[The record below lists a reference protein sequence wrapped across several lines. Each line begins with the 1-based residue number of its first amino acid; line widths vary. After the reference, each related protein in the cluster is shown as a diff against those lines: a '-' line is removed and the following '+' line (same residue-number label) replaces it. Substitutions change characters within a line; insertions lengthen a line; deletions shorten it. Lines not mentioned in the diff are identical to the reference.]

1 MGTGAGDFAMIT
13 RLGLVAMFSVA
24 SFDAHAI
31 VRYMVQG
38 MTCSEVKEALDRDGI
53 AVLYRQNESGISL
66 YDRFVGE
73 RAFCQAG
80 YTTASERIAV
90 ADTDECPVR
99 KCIEVRRF
107 GG

>member
-1 MGTGAGDFAMIT
+1 MMI
-13 RLGLVAMFSVA
+13 RLATAAIFSITSSEA
-24 SFDAHAI
+24 SAI

-38 MTCSEVKEALDRDGI
+38 MTCAEVREALDRDGI
-53 AVLYRQNESGISL
+53 AVLYRQGKSGISL

-73 RAFCQAG
+73 KAFCQAG